1 MYSPKTKTMITTAL
15 SAVLLAGMMTI
26 PAFAATKTMSKVT
39 VRVGAEATSYSNESI
54 NCDVSESL
62 DRQQGNY
69 AAVDST
75 KYSVR
80 TAEWINLPEGGL
92 RIGAEPEMRVYL
104 QMGDE
109 DYRFSSNYSKNT
121 ASIRGGTLLAAEKI
135 EKELVL
141 DIKLEPIEGRYAEP
155 EFARWST
162 AGYGPGLASW
172 GYNSEHGL
180 SADAFDIYLYR
191 ENTLV
196 KQLNEYQGTSYDFYP
211 YMKKAGSYTVKVRAV
226 PFTEAQKAHGKKSEW
241 AEAPGLGI
249 SGDNVSDGTG
259 QGAWI
264 LQNDAWYF
272 QNPDQSLQKDTWF
285 MVNAKWYLL
294 DAEGRMLTGFQTKDG
309 HTYYLDGKGIM
320 TSGWSQIGGQWY
332 YFYPDGIMAANTT
345 VDGFVIGANGVWAQ

>member
-1 MYSPKTKTMITTAL
+1 MHSPKTKTMIKTAL
-15 SAVLLAGMMTI
+15 SAVLLAGIMTI
-26 PAFAATKTMSKVT
+26 PALAATKTMSSVT
-39 VRVGAEATSYSNESI
+39 VRVGAEATSYSNDSI

-62 DRQQGNY
+62 DSQQGNY

-80 TAEWINLPEGGL
+80 TAEWLSLADGGL
-92 RIGAEPEMRVYL
+92 RIGTEPEMRVYL

-109 DYRFSSNYSKNT
+109 DFRFSSNYTKKS
-121 ASIRGGTLLAAEKI
+121 AVIRGGTLLAAEKI
-135 EKELVL
+135 NNELVL
-141 DIKLEPIEGRYAEP
+141 DIKLDPIEGRYAEP
-155 EFARWST
+155 NFVTWTT

-172 GYNSEHGL
+172 GYQSEHGL
-180 SADAFDIYLYR
+180 TGDAFDVSLYR
-191 ENTLV
+191 GNTLV

-211 YMKKAGSYTVKVRAV
+211 YMRKAGSYHVKVRAV
-226 PFTEAQKAHGKKSEW
+226 PYSAAEKAHGKKSEW
-241 AEAPGLGI
+241 SESSGLSI
-249 SGDNVSDGTG
+249 SEDQVSDGTG

-294 DAEGRMLTGFQTKDG
+294 DAEGQMLTGFQTKDG

-320 TSGWSQIGGQWY
+320 TIGWSQIGGQWY

-345 VDGFVIGANGVWAQ
+345 IDGFVIGANGVWAQ